1 MGKVYLGEQQIS
13 GMHILTGPTN
23 TQDANLTDAKMLPEG
38 YSAYGP
44 NGKVIGTAHNIQAN
58 EVTATMSPDIIKNGD
73 NYYAVFNIT
82 MPAGYYGGNPIAV
95 NSKVDGSIVGDVYF
109 DDGDIPSYVK
119 AEALAVA
126 EKVKNVMQDDS
137 IVFIAISD
145 FHHPGEQQDAWQ
157 TNINAGDLH
166 ACQAL
171 KILAYSLPRIDFACM
186 LGDVTFGNA
195 KTTTAIMQQQ
205 FDEINGWL
213 GEAWKNIPQLRTV
226 GNHDTGEYSTLVG
239 AQFLQNNITKYNAGA
254 VYGSDE
260 YGYCYRDFPDRKL
273 RVICLNSCEGE
284 TISGNNA
291 AYCFSPAQ
299 LLWFA
304 QTLYDVGSK
313 ADAAQ
318 WGIMVLA
325 HYPLDLGGAYPA
337 GNIAKAY
344 VAGESTTQN
353 GVTVNFNGHNAAKF
367 IMNVHGHNHC
377 FQYGK
382 LHSIDN
388 GTATEFDAWRMCTPN
403 ACFYRNN
410 SGVVTMYGISFGDP
424 APYDKTAGT
433 GKDTAFSVNVINPSE
448 QVLYS
453 FNYGAGIDRTIS
465 YGPTV
470 YYMIT
475 NNLTDVN
482 TSSAVISVESEG
494 AYEADLTANEG
505 YAISAV
511 TVTMGGVD
519 ITDSA
524 YLDGHISIP
533 SVTGNIVITAMAVKT
548 GYTNQIPLSTD
559 KDGNPYNNGL
569 GYKTG
574 TRLNSSLNEVAISGM
589 CCTGFIP
596 LSGKAGDVIRIK
608 NVTYAGTAA
617 VYLTCFNHNGTPSKT
632 YMQSDLE
639 SATVDGVTTITT
651 SQDGLYSMRLSCG
664 VIDDTSI
671 ITVNE
676 EIVESSSPTVY
687 RSITNSLTYV
697 TSSNAAVSVEDGAA
711 YTATLTAEN
720 GYTMETVVVKMGGTD
735 ITATAYNAD
744 TGVISIV
751 SVTGNVVITANATKV
766 MSYHNLVPTAVDS
779 NGASAPY
786 TDGMKLDSNGAT
798 SAYNHFVVTGFIPF
812 DGGANHTYRIGG
824 EGITWNEY
832 GAIIAWYNADFT
844 LHSNVIKYD
853 KIGASMYWPTPIEE
867 PNTAITFS
875 TDAYV
880 APPKG
885 AAYFRVSAK
894 GKGENLIVTLDE
906 KIE

>member
-23 TQDANLTDAKMLPEG
+23 TQDTNLTDAKMLPEG

-82 MPAGYYGGNPIAV
+82 MPAGYYSGNPIAV

-651 SQDGLYSMRLSCG
+651 SQNGLYSMRLSCG